1 MWKHALV
8 MPWWTPFLTT
18 CHPERSDCFAKRSS
32 HGVEGSLVPQ
42 IHSWLRRAFA
52 SPPAAQRTLPASHF
66 VFLMDRSA
74 LRARILDAPERRSER
89 HSNRDSD
96 GQPNRK
102 VSSQN
107 SGGRAQR

>member
-1 MWKHALV
+1 
-8 MPWWTPFLTT
+8 
-18 CHPERSDCFAKRSS
+18 
-32 HGVEGSLVPQ
+32 
-42 IHSWLRRAFA
+42 
-52 SPPAAQRTLPASHF
+52 
-66 VFLMDRSA
+66 MDRSA

-107 SGGRAQR
+107 SGGRAQRRSERDA